1 MYVYPEAAALALQLL
16 IVWTAY
22 FMLQCAQPKGHPKF
36 KYKNKYFKNE
46 GKVTDEEEGKKH

>member
-46 GKVTDEEEGKKH
+46 GKVSDEEVGKKH